1 MTASTAESRRPRVVF
16 AYRYGLLGG
25 VSAQLLNRYP
35 AFSQRFDIHI
45 LYERDYGMVDRF
57 PDRVAEVAATAD
69 AMAAA
74 LRRLQPDLF
83 LVIDSPTFID
93 AWSGAGRP
101 GRLVVEVH
109 TTTGNVAYLDQI
121 RPDTGVSAFVTVS
134 RYMEAALRD
143 RGIDRIAPVWVVPNC
158 LDERWFAPPEAPML
172 ATQPLLWVG
181 KLDGHK
187 RWREALTV
195 MEGVVGRANGAGPVT
210 PLLVGGR
217 TSPEAEVRELL
228 ARIYS
233 SEPLADSVWWPF
245 VAYERMPSLYRSV
258 GASGGALLLTTRDES
273 FGMTVAEALLMGCP
287 VVAPR
292 IGALPELLPDDALY
306 PPEDWRAA
314 ERLTDRMLHDDGLRE
329 RVTCAADE
337 VRAVVAP
344 ERALDAFG
352 AMADSVT
359 GG

>member
-1 MTASTAESRRPRVVF
+1 MTAATADSRRPRVVF

-35 AFSQRFDIHI
+35 AFSERFDVRV
-45 LYERDYGMVDRF
+45 LYEQDHGMVGRF
-57 PDRVAEVAATAD
+57 PDGVAEVTPDGD

-74 LRRLQPDLF
+74 VRRLAPDLL
-83 LVIDSPTFID
+83 LVIDSPAFIE

-109 TTTGNVAYLDQI
+109 TTTGNVAYLDRI
-121 RPDTGVSAFVTVS
+121 GPDTGVSAFVTVS
-134 RYMEAALRD
+134 RYMESALRE
-143 RGIDRIAPVWVVPNC
+143 RGIDRIAPLWVVPNC
-158 LDERWFAPPEAPML
+158 LDERWFAPPEAPTL
-172 ATQPLLWVG
+172 ATRPLLWVG
-181 KLDGHK
+181 KLDDHK

-195 MEGVVGRANGAGPVT
+195 MEAVVGRANGAGPVT

-233 SEPLADSVWWPF
+233 SESLADSVWWPF
-245 VAYERMPSLYRSV
+245 VAYERMPALYRSV

-287 VVAPR
+287 VAAPR

-306 PPEDWRAA
+306 PPDDWSAA
-314 ERLTDRMLHDDGLRE
+314 ERLADRLLHDERLRE
-329 RVTCAADE
+329 RVTAAADE
-337 VRAVVAP
+337 IRAVVAP
-344 ERALDAFG
+344 QRALDAFG
-352 AMADSVT
+352 AMAGSVV
-359 GG
+359 GN